1 MANLDPRVMIDRNY
15 KGAYLTLL
23 HTKYKSSGPH
33 GFREEDF
40 FTFFYYKS
48 MEANDPRG
56 VANLDPRG
64 MIGRIY
70 EGYHYTLLHTKY
82 IGFRPC
88 GFREED
94 FFIFPIISLC

>member
-1 MANLDPRVMIDRNY
+1 M
-15 KGAYLTLL
+15 T
-23 HTKYKSSGPH
+23 SG
-33 GFREEDF
+33 
-40 FTFFYYKS
+40 
-48 MEANDPRG
+48 G
-56 VANLDPRG
+56 VANLHPGG

-94 FFIFPIISLC
+94 FFIFSHYKPMLDNDAPGAWPIWAPGTWLAGFTSMKGVTKH

>member
-1 MANLDPRVMIDRNY
+1 
-15 KGAYLTLL
+15 
-23 HTKYKSSGPH
+23 
-33 GFREEDF
+33 
-40 FTFFYYKS
+40 

-56 VANLDPRG
+56 VANLDPSC

-70 EGYHYTLLHTKY
+70 EWFHVTLLHTKY

-94 FFIFPIISLC
+94 FSYFLHYKPMFDNDAPGAWPIRAQRTRLA